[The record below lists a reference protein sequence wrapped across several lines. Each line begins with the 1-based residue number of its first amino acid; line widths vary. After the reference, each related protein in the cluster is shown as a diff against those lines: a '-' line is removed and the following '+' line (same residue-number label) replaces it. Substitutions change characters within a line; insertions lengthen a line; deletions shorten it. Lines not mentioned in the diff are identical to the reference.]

1 MLKKILTFK
10 IAIIL
15 GGIIIVMVMTIGIIA
30 AIAGISIGYEKVKRE
45 AEMYHLKGWFF
56 IFRENIMY

>member
-30 AIAGISIGYEKVKRE
+30 AIAGISIGYEK
-45 AEMYHLKGWFF
+45 LKERQKL
-56 IFRENIMY
+56 I